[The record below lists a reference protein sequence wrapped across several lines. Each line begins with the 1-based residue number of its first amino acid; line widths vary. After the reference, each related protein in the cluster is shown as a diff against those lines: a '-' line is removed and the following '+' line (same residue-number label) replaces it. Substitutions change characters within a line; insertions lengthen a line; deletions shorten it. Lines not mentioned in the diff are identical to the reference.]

1 MHRLTGRRRAV
12 PDALDAVRYAAR
24 ASVAVASQ
32 PYEGLERAIERVAE
46 KGERVRRTWR
56 YVAQPEGEAR
66 LHALL
71 GEPWPC
77 PAQQE
82 FEEVWSR
89 SVARVRT
96 RSGEVG
102 RGAYNGWDDADAGLA
117 RVAWCLV
124 RHLRPEVVIET
135 GVARGL
141 TTSVVLEGLEA
152 NGDGRLWS
160 VDVPPLIR
168 DDLAD
173 ETGAAVEAHRRRR
186 WTLLRGS
193 SRRMLPGLVDGLR
206 PAPVDLFLHDS
217 LHTTRNVRFELE
229 RVWPALAPGGVVLAD
244 DIQLNRAFGAF
255 TRQHPEADALVFEA
269 DDGRALFGC
278 LRKRATPAVSRSSRA
293 PA

>member
-1 MHRLTGRRRAV
+1 MLRPTRRRGIH
-12 PDALDAVRYAAR
+12 DALHSVRYAAR
-24 ASVAVASQ
+24 ASAAVAAQ

-46 KGERVRRTWR
+46 KGERVRRTWS
-56 YVAQPEGEAR
+56 YVPQGDAEVR

-71 GEPWPC
+71 GAPWPC
-77 PAQQE
+77 PVQRE

-89 SVARVRT
+89 CVARVRT
-96 RSGEVG
+96 RGSEVG

-124 RHLRPEVVIET
+124 RHLRPAVVIET

-141 TTSVVLEGLEA
+141 TTSILLEGLEA

-168 DDLAD
+168 DDLAN
-173 ETGAAVEAHRRRR
+173 ETGSAVAPDQRRR

-193 SRRMLPGLVDGLR
+193 SRRMLPGLVAGLDR
-206 PAPVDLFLHDS
+206 AGVDLFLHDS
-217 LHTTRNVRFELE
+217 MHTTRNVGFELAQ
-229 RVWPALAPGGVVLAD
+229 VWPALAPGGVVLAD

-255 TRQHPEADALVFEA
+255 AQHHREAEALVFEA

-278 LRKRATPAVSRSSRA
+278 LRKPVRGD
-293 PA
+293 